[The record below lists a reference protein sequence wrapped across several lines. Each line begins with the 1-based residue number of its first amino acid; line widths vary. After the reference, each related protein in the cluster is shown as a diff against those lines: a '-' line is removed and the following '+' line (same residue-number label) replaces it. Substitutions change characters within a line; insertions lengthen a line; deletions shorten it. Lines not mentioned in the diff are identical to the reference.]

1 MTKARNRLA
10 PKKVEQLTLIKEN
23 GMILKNLKGSYNL
36 REDKCVTMN
45 TFDVQVDTES
55 SPMIDD
61 SSDSDQESDYYA
73 SDESDSDFDL

>member
-1 MTKARNRLA
+1 
-10 PKKVEQLTLIKEN
+10 
-23 GMILKNLKGSYNL
+23 MILKNLKGSYNL

-45 TFDVQVDTES
+45 TFGVQVDTES

>member
-1 MTKARNRLA
+1 MTKSRNRLA

-36 REDKCVTMN
+36 RDDKCVTMN

-55 SPMIDD
+55 SPMMDD

>member
-1 MTKARNRLA
+1 MTKSRNRLA

-23 GMILKNLKGSYNL
+23 GMILKNLKSSYNL
-36 REDKCVTMN
+36 RDDKCVTMN

-55 SPMIDD
+55 SPMMDD